1 MTQKPVTTQDCDRLL
16 ALGDQF
22 LESWADD
29 CGGDD
34 SDKADY
40 HECLADWEKARPLM
54 AAAPDLLAA
63 LEAVSEWAEFPPLN
77 KEAEE
82 QCARDVATARAAIA
96 KARGERLTIDCAALT
111 ATQKGA

>member
-1 MTQKPVTTQDCDRLL
+1 MIQKPITTQDCDRLL

-29 CGGDD
+29 CDD

-40 HECLADWEKARPLM
+40 QECLADWEKARPIM
-54 AAAPDLLAA
+54 MAAPDLLRA
-63 LEAVSEWAEFPPLN
+63 LKGMLEVFADDTGDCEDMETVIA
-77 KEAEE
+77 
-82 QCARDVATARAAIA
+82 ARAAIA

>member
-1 MTQKPVTTQDCDRLL
+1 MSDKRITTQDCDRLL
-16 ALGDQF
+16 GLGDQF

-29 CGGDD
+29 CSGDD

-54 AAAPDLLAA
+54 VAAPDLLASC
-63 LEAVSEWAEFPPLN
+63 LELLNCIDTNRDWAEA
-77 KEAEE
+77 K
-82 QCARDVATARAAIA
+82 RARAAIA
-96 KARGERLTIDCAALT
+96 KARGERLTIDCAALI